1 MNHLYHTLSP
11 LVLYAA
17 FLVSLLGFL
26 APTPI
31 FPDRVS
37 LLSVTVSGS
46 SSSASTRR
54 WLPEPNLDVEFP
66 DMQRMVKRAKKPNA
80 AASGQEYTI
89 VYGPL
94 GELPPLFPL
103 RSENSSDT
111 DGFDPLRSNPGACL
125 SVGTSD
131 LQCTS
136 PTFTPIFVDLY
147 SANTTL
153 PASTTSLLPDQF
165 PLAPAGLFVSL
176 LLIAT
181 QFLAVLG
188 SAISMHVSKKGKAQG
203 LAAKQPAMRKVAT
216 VAGVIGLAVMLAATL
231 ALRTHLSKIV
241 EDLKQAGLGTA
252 SLGPAFS
259 RELYVLLRTFSSHFS
274 KY

>member
-94 GELPPLFPL
+94 
-103 RSENSSDT
+103 
-111 DGFDPLRSNPGACL
+111 GACL

-259 RELYVLLRTFSSHFS
+259 QFFAGAALEIVVLILLVAEAFTSR
-274 KY
+274 